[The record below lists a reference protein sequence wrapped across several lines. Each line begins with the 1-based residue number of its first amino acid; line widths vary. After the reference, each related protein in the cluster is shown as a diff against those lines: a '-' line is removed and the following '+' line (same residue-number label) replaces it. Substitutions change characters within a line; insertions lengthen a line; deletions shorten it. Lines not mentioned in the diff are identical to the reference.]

1 MLKSFYRTVVY
12 YVTITVTFSI
22 LQFLFVSFFS
32 SNILWAYPDGW
43 SDDIMV
49 SEDTSRIQTK
59 PDIDVDSQNNVWI
72 SWDVAS
78 LFEGEIYYTKRDSM
92 GSCIIAETNVSNNA
106 SKSFYAQI
114 AVDCSDNIHFI
125 WRDET
130 PLGYGIWHAK
140 LSNDGSTI
148 VASHLAVSG
157 AGGLFSSLRSEMVLD
172 KYQNVNVVW
181 DERLLSYNQINYTK
195 LDSLGNPIISK
206 IRVSPE
212 GLESSWP
219 GIGVDSFASNHMA
232 YRTDTTGNTHRLTY
246 SKIDVNGNIVVLNK
260 ILGGM
265 GAVPVIIADQSQ
277 NIHMVYT
284 DPSGPGMSIKYMK
297 LDQDGNVL
305 IPSKI
310 LSIYEGNNYPHMAM
324 DSLQFLHVV
333 WDSESLDVYP
343 IMYAKID
350 TLGEFVIPPMQ
361 IVYPPHSVRGGGGAR
376 IAVDYN
382 NHLHV
387 LWVDDRLNPGE
398 TTDVFYKR
406 GENIVGKTEDD
417 ERGNITKSF
426 HVFPNPFHRAVNV
439 NLPALEEGRLEIFDV
454 TGRLVKTIKINKN
467 MKTVTWA
474 GNDDRGRQLSSGVYF
489 LHLVKNTRTIHM
501 PSPII
506 LVR

>member
-1 MLKSFYRTVVY
+1 
-12 YVTITVTFSI
+12 
-22 LQFLFVSFFS
+22 
-32 SNILWAYPDGW
+32 
-43 SDDIMV
+43 MV

-114 AVDCSDNIHFI
+114 AVDRSDNVHFI

-157 AGGLFSSLRSEMVLD
+157 AGGITSSLRSEMVLD

-181 DERLLSYNQINYTK
+181 DERLLLSYNQVNYTK
-195 LDSLGNPIISK
+195 LDSLGDTIIAK

-212 GLESSWP
+212 GLESFWP
-219 GIGVDSFASNHMA
+219 GIGVDSFANNHIG
-232 YRTDTTGNTHRLTY
+232 YRTDTTGSTHRLTY
-246 SKIDVNGNIVVLNK
+246 SKIDVNGNILVSNK

-284 DPSGPGMSIKYMK
+284 DPSGPGMSIKYIK

-310 LSIYEGNNYPHMAM
+310 LSIYESNHYPHMAM

-361 IVYPPHSVRGGGGAR
+361 IVYPPYSVRGGGAAR

-417 ERGNITKSF
+417 EKDHITKSF

-439 NLPALEEGRLEIFDV
+439 NLPAFEEGRLDIFDV

-467 MKTVTWA
+467 MKIVTWT
-474 GNDDRGRQLSSGVYF
+474 GNDDRGNQLSSGVYF

-501 PSPII
+501 PNPII